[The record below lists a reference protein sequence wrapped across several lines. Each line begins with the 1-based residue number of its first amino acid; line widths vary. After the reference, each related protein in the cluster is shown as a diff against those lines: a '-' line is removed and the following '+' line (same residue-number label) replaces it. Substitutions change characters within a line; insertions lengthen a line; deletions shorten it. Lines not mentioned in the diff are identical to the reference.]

1 MKKTLSV
8 LLSVLLLSL
17 VTVPSFAAPATLNKE
32 NPVGSVKILPARAN
46 RMSMSLQ
53 FLPIPKYR
61 GKLLLTR

>member
-32 NPVGSVKILPARAN
+32 NPVGSVK
-46 RMSMSLQ
+46 S
-53 FLPIPKYR
+53 FYR
-61 GKLLLTR
+61 RGQTG